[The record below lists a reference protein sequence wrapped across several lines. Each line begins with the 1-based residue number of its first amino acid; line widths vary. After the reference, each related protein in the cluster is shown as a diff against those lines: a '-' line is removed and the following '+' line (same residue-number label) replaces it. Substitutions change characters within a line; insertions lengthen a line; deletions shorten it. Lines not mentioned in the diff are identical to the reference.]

1 MVVEWRGVR
10 VPSRLL
16 DDLMAGVNFG
26 ISIRW
31 RKPIAR
37 RSLARCVGKAG
48 TNNSCRCQA
57 FVVRAR
63 KYLQEYVEVPAT
75 LDRMLAGL
83 LVLTWQVLPS
93 SGTIGLYTT
102 HRSLEVVCRSDSFG
116 PRKSSRR
123 TGANSCQPRKRI
135 TKRINVFI
143 CHTTLA
149 KFTALIHRPPV
160 LKRW

>member
-1 MVVEWRGVR
+1 M
-10 VPSRLL
+10 
-16 DDLMAGVNFG
+16 
-26 ISIRW
+26 
-31 RKPIAR
+31 
-37 RSLARCVGKAG
+37 GKAG

-57 FVVRAR
+57 FVAWYHPSIWAR
-63 KYLQEYVEVPAT
+63 KYLQEYVEAPAP
-75 LDRMLAGL
+75 LGRMIAGL
-83 LVLTWQVLPS
+83 VVLTWQVLPS

-102 HRSLEVVCRSDSFG
+102 HRSLKVVCRSDSFG
-116 PRKSSRR
+116 PRKSSPR

-160 LKRW
+160 LKRWLNTNLTKYFSAFQHHTQSVTIRQQTIGTLAQL